1 MFGFEVISKV
11 FLEQIQSS
19 GLNPVN
25 IPCEN
30 MAHQDF

>member
-1 MFGFEVISKV
+1 MYEFEVILKLSP
-11 FLEQIQSS
+11 EHIQNS

-30 MAHQDF
+30 LAC